1 MIARI
6 HLRNMA
12 FYGYHGHLTAENALG
27 QRFQI
32 DLVLTTDIADAVK
45 SDALADTVDYVALYA
60 LCKEVV
66 EGVHVK
72 LLETLAGRLMDRV
85 LADCPRVEKVEITIR
100 KPSVPLPGVLDHVAV
115 ETSKSRG

>member
-1 MIARI
+1 MNARI

-32 DLVLTTDIADAVK
+32 DLSLTTDIAKATQ
-45 SDALADTVDYVALYA
+45 SDDLEDTVDYVNIYA
-60 LCKEVV
+60 MCREVV
-66 EGVHVK
+66 EGAHVK
-72 LLETLAGRLMDRV
+72 LLETLACRIMDRV
-85 LADCPRVEKVEITIR
+85 LADFPSVQKVEITIR
-100 KPSVPLPGVLDHVAV
+100 KPSVPLPGVLDHVAL